1 MPSAVAE
8 GIRGRGKNL
17 CYMPE
22 VLITILIVALVWILA
37 TTLGLPYLV
46 SIVVTLLA
54 ALYLLG
60 PGRGTIRRTPRRSR

>member
-1 MPSAVAE
+1 MPE
-8 GIRGRGKNL
+8 GIRGRGENL
-17 CYMPE
+17 CCMPD

-46 SIVVTLLA
+46 SIVVTILA

-60 PGRGTIRRTPRRSR
+60 PGRRTIGRTPRRSR

>member
-1 MPSAVAE
+1 MPD
-8 GIRGRGKNL
+8 
-17 CYMPE
+17 

-46 SIVVTLLA
+46 SIVVTILA

-60 PGRGTIRRTPRRSR
+60 PGRRTIDRTPRRSR

>member
-1 MPSAVAE
+1 MPD
-8 GIRGRGKNL
+8 
-17 CYMPE
+17 

-46 SIVVTLLA
+46 SIVVTIVA

-60 PGRGTIRRTPRRSR
+60 PRRGTIGRTPRRSR